1 MRPPTFLVTL
11 DGAGW
16 GSNVKCD
23 KEATVAASSATVLQA
38 VTRRLASDPD
48 RVLPTLRLLADP
60 DALPDADDVVTIEL
74 AQRINE
80 ARLAGALTAFRAR
93 ALTTGEVREAL
104 GGVSRQAVAFRVS
117 QRQLLAL
124 EIGGRLFFPSWQF
137 GAEGAVPRIREV
149 VDALLDHGRSV
160 LAADRVMLTP
170 IADDHGSTP
179 ADLLAQGDVD
189 RVLHYVRAAGEQ
201 S

>member
-1 MRPPTFLVTL
+1 MT
-11 DGAGW
+11 
-16 GSNVKCD
+16 GSPAMVL
-23 KEATVAASSATVLQA
+23 EAVS
-38 VTRRLASDPD
+38 RRLKSDPE

-60 DALPDADDVVTIEL
+60 DALPDVDDSVTVDL
-74 AQRINE
+74 AHRVNE

-137 GAEGAVPRIREV
+137 GEAGTWPLLREM
-149 VDALLDHGRSV
+149 VDALLEGGRSV
-160 LAADRVMLTP
+160 LAADRLMITP
-170 IADDHGSTP
+170 LAEEQGSTP
-179 ADLLAQGDVD
+179 ADLLARGELGLA
-189 RVLHYVRAAGEQ
+189 LHYVRAAGDQ

>member
-1 MRPPTFLVTL
+1 M
-11 DGAGW
+11 
-16 GSNVKCD
+16 
-23 KEATVAASSATVLQA
+23 ATSSATVLQA
-38 VTRRLASDPD
+38 VTRRLESDPE

-60 DALPDADDVVTIEL
+60 DALPDAGDVATIEL
-74 AQRINE
+74 AHRLNE

-93 ALTTGEVREAL
+93 ALTTGEVREVL

-124 EIGGRLFFPSWQF
+124 EIGGRLYFPSWQF
-137 GAEGAVPRIREV
+137 GPEGAVPRIWEV
-149 VDALLDHGRSV
+149 VDALLEDGRSV
-160 LAADRVMLTP
+160 LAADRVMLMP
-170 IADDHGSTP
+170 IADSHGSTP

-189 RVLHYVRAAGEQ
+189 RVLHYVTTAGEQ

>member
-1 MRPPTFLVTL
+1 M
-11 DGAGW
+11 
-16 GSNVKCD
+16 
-23 KEATVAASSATVLQA
+23 AASSETVLQA
-38 VTRRLASDPD
+38 VTRRLESDPE

-60 DALPDADDVVTIEL
+60 DALPDADDVVTIAL
-74 AQRINE
+74 AHRINE

-93 ALTTGEVREAL
+93 ALTTGQVREAL
-104 GGVSRQAVAFRVS
+104 GGVTRQAVAFRVT

-137 GAEGAVPRIREV
+137 GVEGALPRIREI
-149 VDALLDHGRSV
+149 VDGLLKGGRSV
-160 LAADRVMLTP
+160 LAADRLMVTP
-170 IADDHGSTP
+170 IADDNGSTP

-189 RVLHYVRAAGEQ
+189 RALHYVMAAGDQ